1 MVPER
6 VRVPSTNWDIIKFK
20 YEVMGLS
27 LEAIAVDT
35 GLDISL
41 LRHNAKSWKQL
52 SLVEDDGDRALTAA
66 ERASKIH
73 SILKTS
79 HLGPKYVE
87 LEMIL
92 LYKAIEISNNLTD
105 SADNS
110 NIVALKNLT
119 DVLANLLAQNPALA
133 QVRKDSEAF
142 LPKENKWEINIIN
155 GGAQDKRV
163 QTVEVKQ

>member
-66 ERASKIH
+66 ERASKIQ
-73 SILKTS
+73 SVLKTS

-105 SADNS
+105 SSDNT
-110 NIVALKNLT
+110 NIIALKNLT
-119 DVLANLLAQNPALA
+119 EVLGNLLAQNPALA
-133 QVRKDSEAF
+133 QVRKESEAF
-142 LPKENKWEINIIN
+142 LPKDNKWEINIIS
-155 GGAQDKRV
+155 GGTQDKRV